1 MITAYTGILGVS
13 RAVSFI
19 GHFGLLFFSSGSVLI
34 SSGTLLLNSRAFT
47 TMTDPQG
54 ASWTPHDR
62 VLFHLRPRRG
72 WPRFVLVSQQK
83 SLVEKQERF
92 RADP

>member
-1 MITAYTGILGVS
+1 MGVEQQSSLVILG
-13 RAVSFI
+13 
-19 GHFGLLFFSSGSVLI
+19 FSSFSSDSVLV
-34 SSGTLLLNSRAFT
+34 SSRTFAIT

-83 SLVEKQERF
+83 SLDEKQERF